1 MVSVQFGLPRGSWK
15 LESSSRTQLVGSGFR
30 NSQQVEGMP
39 VCLQPGVSTWGQS
52 WAPGCGALSYKLQ
65 NLSLQDKVQ
74 VTQEFTRAFTF
85 SFPLAI
91 LQIQKLLHI
100 FFPIQFHLGPLLLL
114 NHRFL
119 RSSPHLC
126 TQFSQVL
133 EWPAPN
139 ATTGFIISLQSRWAL

>member
-15 LESSSRTQLVGSGFR
+15 LESSSCAQLVGSGFR

-85 SFPLAI
+85 SFPRPYIPSFASYPTDSETI
-91 LQIQKLLHI
+91 V
-100 FFPIQFHLGPLLLL
+100 FFCFLMQSHLGPLLLL

-133 EWPAPN
+133 E
-139 ATTGFIISLQSRWAL
+139 